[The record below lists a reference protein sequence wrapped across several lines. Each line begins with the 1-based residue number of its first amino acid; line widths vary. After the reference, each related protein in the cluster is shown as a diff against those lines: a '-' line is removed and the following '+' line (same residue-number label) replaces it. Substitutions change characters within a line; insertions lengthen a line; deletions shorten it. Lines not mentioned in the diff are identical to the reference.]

1 MNQEIYI
8 GEEHRKPILD
18 TRAYE
23 LESPDVIFDEYAL
36 TIIIENLIDQVD
48 EQGWDTKILEE
59 IVAFRHDSYVAIP
72 TREQA
77 YTNVN
82 RIQLPIITKKGLNAQ
97 IKWRDQNT
105 DWVPLHL
112 IKE

>member
-59 IVAFRHDSYVAIP
+59 IVAFRHDSDVAIP

-82 RIQLPIITKKGLNAQ
+82 RIYPTVITTKGCGIQ
-97 IKWRDQNT
+97 VKWRDQST
-105 DWVPLHL
+105 D
-112 IKE
+112 